1 MFRYQLFFPS
11 QLALSSSNDATSA
24 ALDLKQLEW
33 EVQDAILYKIQDEIY
48 LKDQQSV
55 QFMPFETILLEEGHF
70 QGQFNF

>member
-33 EVQDAILYKIQDEIY
+33 EVRDAILYKI
-48 LKDQQSV
+48 
-55 QFMPFETILLEEGHF
+55 
-70 QGQFNF
+70 